1 MKKVSAICI
10 SIFIILT
17 TCSPTVFASTEGEND
32 KLYKDFVIALVSPY
46 VMQAVKQ
53 YYGAP
58 KQFDLYN
65 AKILSLERAEEESF
79 YFKITVQIKTFES
92 NHKPPYGIETV
103 TLINTNKGIKILE
116 FKHSEDSIPDSL

>member
-1 MKKVSAICI
+1 MKKVFAICI
-10 SIFIILT
+10 SIFIMLA
-17 TCSPTVFASTEGEND
+17 TCSPEAFASTEGKNE
-32 KLYKDFVIALVSPY
+32 KLYKDFVVVLISPY

-53 YYGAP
+53 YYGVP

-65 AKILSLERAEEESF
+65 AKVLSLERAEEESF

-103 TLINTNKGIKILE
+103 TLTNTNKGIKILE
-116 FKHSEDSIPDSL
+116 FKHLEDPISDSL